1 MLQDQTSSDQLCPCE
16 SGKPFNFCCGPAING
31 SRPAKSAEALMR
43 SRYTAFFVGAVDYLI
58 DTTAAETRRED
69 DRELLVEQSQ
79 ITNWTQLTI
88 LESQAGQPDD
98 TEGQVRFEA
107 HFESP
112 DGNGI
117 LKETSRFRQEQG
129 RWYYVDG
136 DLELIPT

>member
-1 MLQDQTSSDQLCPCE
+1 MLQDQTSSDQLCPCQ

-31 SRPAKSAEALMR
+31 SRPAKTAEALMR
-43 SRYTAFFVGAVDYLI
+43 SRYSAFFVGTVDYLI
-58 DTTAAETRRED
+58 ESTAPETRREE
-69 DRELLVEQSQ
+69 DRELLIEQSQ

-88 LESQAGQPDD
+88 LEAQVGQSGD
-98 TEGQVRFEA
+98 TEGQVSFEA

-117 LKETSRFRQEQG
+117 LRETSRFRRDGE

-136 DLELIPT
+136 DLELILT